1 MAWLEWQN
9 FLFLA
14 PLLAGVALAV
24 LVVATGSIGHS
35 DIADG
40 HSDVADGH
48 ADSHADDNGDTEQTT
63 GFDVLGWFGIGKGV
77 SLSLMLPVLLCSF
90 GFVGLVFD
98 VLLEPMLR
106 LPVIY
111 TPIAALGALFAS
123 SIIGRGFAKSFVKFA
138 DVNRKTSIRSAKDMI
153 GCIGTTVFEVDSSN
167 GAANIKDAFG
177 NIHRVVVRSGSS
189 IRANVAV
196 RVVRQ
201 EEGLYVVEEL
211 K

>member
-14 PLLAGVALAV
+14 PLLAGVVLAI
-24 LVVATGSIGHS
+24 LVIATGSIGHS
-35 DIADG
+35 ADG
-40 HSDVADGH
+40 HSDFADGH
-48 ADSHADDNGDTEQTT
+48 SDTHGHDTGEADDAT
-63 GFDVLGWFGIGKGV
+63 GFDILGWFGIGKGV

-111 TPIAALGALFAS
+111 APIAALGALFAS
-123 SIIGRGFAKSFVKFA
+123 SLIGRGFAKAFVKFA
-138 DVNRKTSIRSAKDMI
+138 DVSRKTSIRDGQDLV
-153 GCIGTTVFEVDSSN
+153 GCSGTTVFEVDSSQ
-167 GAANIKDAFG
+167 GAANIKDSFG
-177 NIHRVVVRSGSS
+177 NIHRVVVRSTGLSFG
-189 IRANVAV
+189 ANVAV
-196 RVVRQ
+196 RVVAQ
-201 EEGLYVVEEL
+201 ESGIYLVEEQ

>member
-24 LVVATGSIGHS
+24 LVIATGSV
-35 DIADG
+35 G

-48 ADSHADDNGDTEQTT
+48 SDLSDAHAHDIGDADDAE
-63 GFDVLGWFGIGKGV
+63 GFDILGWFGIGKGV

-90 GFVGLVFD
+90 GFVGLILD
-98 VLLEPMLR
+98 VLLEPILK

-111 TPIAALGALFAS
+111 APIAALGALFAS
-123 SIIGRGFAKSFVKFA
+123 SLIGRSFAKAFVKFA
-138 DVNRKTSIRSAKDMI
+138 DVNRKTSIRGGQDLV
-153 GCIGTTVFEVDSSN
+153 GCTGNTVFEVDSSQ
-167 GAANIKDAFG
+167 GAANIKDSFG
-177 NIHRVVVRSGSS
+177 NIHRVVVRSSLS
-189 IRANVAV
+189 IQANALVKV
-196 RVVRQ
+196 ISV
-201 EEGLYVVEEL
+201 ESGLYFVEEL